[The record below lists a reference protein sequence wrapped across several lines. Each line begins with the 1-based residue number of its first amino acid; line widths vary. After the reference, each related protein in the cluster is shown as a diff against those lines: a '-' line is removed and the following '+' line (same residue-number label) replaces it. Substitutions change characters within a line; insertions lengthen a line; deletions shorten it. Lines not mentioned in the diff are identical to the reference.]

1 MAAIL
6 PAHTIDSSKA
16 ESRYFLEYQLAWI
29 GDESA
34 QRLAEKSVRIGW
46 TYADAFKN
54 VRKRLRHARRDYL
67 FSTKDEPTAVE
78 YVETCYR
85 FAELYNLTKSILSRG
100 IEYLKVPR
108 FDELGKDTGFTDD
121 VKVGMIKFD
130 NGSRII
136 AFSSNPNA
144 MRAFGGDVGLDEFAF
159 HPNPEALW
167 ASASGRVTW
176 GFDIGVWSSHNGDGT
191 LFLQFVREAQLGQ
204 GGWSYYRVTIE
215 DAVEMGLVEKINQ
228 TSGAHLTRA
237 EFIAAARQRARLQ
250 EVFDQEYMCQ
260 PRGGM
265 NPIVPWSAIQRC
277 EQDYEIERI
286 HLESQKIVQLF
297 GEFHPAT
304 AADRVLRIEEYI
316 RSTFAKLFAERLA
329 HLGGFDVAAS
339 GQGDLAAIY
348 TDRKLGDVQQLGGL
362 FTCRTEDWHFLQTVL
377 FVFLRSLTAPTF
389 CGDETGLGRQI
400 CWTAAQHFPGIFH
413 PINFRGEKHDMGFAL
428 MNQLTVAEKQFPKS
442 EPDIGADFFAL
453 RKDYQAKR
461 WIFSEG
467 SNPLNQASHCDIAWA
482 GALSTKAGS
491 MQGGPPGD
499 IKAFDRKPHGAR
511 ATDVRKFSRQEIRH
525 SRRLIG

>member
-1 MAAIL
+1 
-6 PAHTIDSSKA
+6 
-16 ESRYFLEYQLAWI
+16 
-29 GDESA
+29 
-34 QRLAEKSVRIGW
+34 
-46 TYADAFKN
+46 
-54 VRKRLRHARRDYL
+54 
-67 FSTKDEPTAVE
+67 
-78 YVETCYR
+78 
-85 FAELYNLTKSILSRG
+85 
-100 IEYLKVPR
+100 
-108 FDELGKDTGFTDD
+108 
-121 VKVGMIKFD
+121 
-130 NGSRII
+130 
-136 AFSSNPNA
+136 
-144 MRAFGGDVGLDEFAF
+144 
-159 HPNPEALW
+159 
-167 ASASGRVTW
+167 
-176 GFDIGVWSSHNGDGT
+176 
-191 LFLQFVREAQLGQ
+191 
-204 GGWSYYRVTIE
+204 
-215 DAVEMGLVEKINQ
+215 
-228 TSGAHLTRA
+228 
-237 EFIAAARQRARLQ
+237 
-250 EVFDQEYMCQ
+250 VFDQEYMCQ

-286 HLESQKIVQLF
+286 HLESEKVVQLF

-316 RSTFAKLFAERLA
+316 RSAFAKLFAERLA
-329 HLGGFDVAAS
+329 HNGGFDVAAS
-339 GQGDLAAIY
+339 GQGDLASIY
-348 TDRKLGDVQQLGGL
+348 IDRKLGDVQQLGGL
-362 FTCRTEDWHFLQTVL
+362 FTCRTEDWHFLQAVL

-428 MNQLTVAEKQFPKS
+428 MNQLTVAEKQFPKN

-467 SNPLNQASHCDIAWA
+467 SNPLNQASHCDIAWG